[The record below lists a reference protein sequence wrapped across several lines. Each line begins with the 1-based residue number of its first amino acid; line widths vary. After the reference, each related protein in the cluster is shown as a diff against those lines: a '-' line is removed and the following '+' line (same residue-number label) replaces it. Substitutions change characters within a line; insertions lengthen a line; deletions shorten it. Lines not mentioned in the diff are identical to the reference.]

1 MIEVFYIGQDDRLP
15 YYRVQIRDNN
25 GPYSLSEVLSAEF
38 YLKNVSTNSVIISAA
53 AMNIVDILN
62 GVVEYHWAVAD
73 TAVIAEY
80 AARVLLKTA
89 SGEYSFPRN
98 GIAKIVVEEKYSD
111 D

>member
-1 MIEVFYIGQDDRLP
+1 
-15 YYRVQIRDNN
+15 VQVRDKD
-25 GPYSLSEVLSAEF
+25 GPYSLSGVTSAEF
-38 YLKNVSTNSVIISAA
+38 YLKNISTDSVIISAA
-53 AMNIVDILN
+53 EMNIVDTLKGIMD
-62 GVVEYHWAVAD
+62 YHWAVAD

-98 GIAKIVVEEKYSD
+98 GIAKIIVEDKYSD